1 MTPLLKRALD
11 QAAVWHRG
19 QKRKY
24 PGVDVPYV
32 SHLAGVALLLAKHGF
47 DDEVIAAGALH
58 DAVED
63 TGATGEDITRLF
75 GRRVADLVLAVTE
88 PAKTHAWE
96 ERKQRYLEQFAKN
109 PWDAQAITIADKI
122 DNFESIVVCASF
134 HGDPWP
140 MFRRGRDTQ
149 IAGFRA
155 LRERVLRLPPHALI
169 DEFERAFVDVIAAP
183 AGPSL
188 HHRSP

>member
-32 SHLAGVALLLAKHGF
+32 SHLAGVAVILAKHGF
-47 DDEVIAAGALH
+47 DDEVVAAGVLH
-58 DAVED
+58 DAIED
-63 TGATGEDITRLF
+63 ASVTAEEISRLF
-75 GRRVADLVLAVTE
+75 GARVADLVQRVTE
-88 PAKTHAWE
+88 AAKSLPWE
-96 ERKQRYLEQFAKN
+96 ERKRRYLEQFSKN

-122 DNFESIVVCASF
+122 DNFQSIVVCASV

-140 MFRRGRDTQ
+140 LFRRGREAQ
-149 IAGFRA
+149 LEQFRG
-155 LRERVLRLPPHALI
+155 LRERIGILPPHSLI
-169 DEFERAFVDVIAAP
+169 DAFEVAFQEVLR
-183 AGPSL
+183 GPEGGGGS
-188 HHRSP
+188 